1 MNCMMEQTER
11 QLQSLR
17 AQIGQLGDDAASQIR
32 REQLRRDMKQLLE
45 ACRTLSP
52 ADKVYLA
59 RHPSRPGT
67 ADYISALFTDFFEQ
81 QGDRLSAE
89 DGSIYGGIALFHGN
103 PVTVMGHR
111 KGKDLQENLRCNF
124 GMPNPEGYRKALRLM
139 KQAEKFHRPVV
150 CFVDTAGAYC
160 GLGAEERGQAS
171 AIAANLMEMMGLK
184 TPILSLLIGEGG
196 SGGALA
202 LAVADEVWMMENAV
216 YSVISPEGG
225 ASILYKDATQV
236 ERAAEELRIT
246 AQDLYGF
253 GVVERVISE
262 AEGFDAAYRSLRDQL
277 DAELNRRMQ
286 MDVQSLLRARYERF
300 RKIGGLME

>member
-1 MNCMMEQTER
+1 MTAYER
-11 QLQSLR
+11 LCAAR
-17 AQIGQLGDDAASQIR
+17 AKGR
-32 REQLRRDMKQLLE
+32 P
-45 ACRTLSP
+45 T
-52 ADKVYLA
+52 
-59 RHPSRPGT
+59 SRK
-67 ADYISALFTDFFEQ
+67 YIDNIFDSFFELH
-81 QGDRLSAE
+81 GDRFFADDLAVR
-89 DGSIYGGIALFHGN
+89 GGIAELNGR
-103 PVTVMGHR
+103 PVTVVSME
-111 KGKDLQENLRCNF
+111 KGEDTKEKIARNF
-124 GMPNPEGYRKALRLM
+124 GSPNPEGYHKALRLM

>member
-32 REQLRRDMKQLLE
+32 REQLRRDMKELLE

-89 DGSIYGGIALFHGN
+89 DGSIYGGIALFHGK

-111 KGKDLQENLRCNF
+111 KGKDLQENLKCNF

-139 KQAEKFHRPVV
+139 EGAEKFRRPIIT
-150 CFVDTAGAYC
+150 FIDTPGAYP
-160 GLGAEERGQAS
+160 GMAAEEKGQGS
-171 AIAANLMEMMGLK
+171 AIAHCLAAMSRL
-184 TPILSLLIGEGG
+184 TVPLIAVVTGEGG

-202 LAVADEVWMMENAV
+202 TVCSCWNTLF
-216 YSVISPEGG
+216 ILCSPPR
-225 ASILYKDATQV
+225 ASPPFCGRIPP
-236 ERAAEELRIT
+236 AAEKPPR
-246 AQDLYGF
+246 
-253 GVVERVISE
+253 
-262 AEGFDAAYRSLRDQL
+262 
-277 DAELNRRMQ
+277 
-286 MDVQSLLRARYERF
+286 
-300 RKIGGLME
+300 

>member
-1 MNCMMEQTER
+1 MTAYER
-11 QLQSLR
+11 LCAAR
-17 AQIGQLGDDAASQIR
+17 AKGR
-32 REQLRRDMKQLLE
+32 P
-45 ACRTLSP
+45 T
-52 ADKVYLA
+52 
-59 RHPSRPGT
+59 SRK
-67 ADYISALFTDFFEQ
+67 YIDNIFDSFVELH
-81 QGDRLSAE
+81 GDRFFADDLAVR
-89 DGSIYGGIALFHGN
+89 GGIAELNGR
-103 PVTVMGHR
+103 PVTVVSME
-111 KGKDLQENLRCNF
+111 KGEDTKEKIARNF
-124 GMPNPEGYRKALRLM
+124 GSPNPEGYRKALRLM